1 MLGILLHAA
10 LLKKDTN
17 SKGGDS
23 MAKKNHTYLKDNKNV
38 QPKGEA
44 EFAGEAGLEK
54 VVLQS
59 QKKSK

>member
-1 MLGILLHAA
+1 
-10 LLKKDTN
+10 
-17 SKGGDS
+17 
-23 MAKKNHTYLKDNKNV
+23 MAKKNHTHLKNNKNV

>member
-1 MLGILLHAA
+1 
-10 LLKKDTN
+10 
-17 SKGGDS
+17 
-23 MAKKNHTYLKDNKNV
+23 MAKKNHTHLKDNKNV

>member
-1 MLGILLHAA
+1 LESFNYGILEGL
-10 LLKKDTN
+10 N
-17 SKGGDS
+17 EIKGGER
-23 MAKKNHTYLKDNKNV
+23 MTKKNHTHLKNNKNV